1 MIFGLG
7 HYLHA
12 AILRSIFRTMIFC
25 PMDRIN
31 CRCKSPFTT
40 FDEKRSILAAEAI
53 KLIRR
58 LRCTG
63 KPAAMSSSIN
73 VVGDR
78 ESRWVGSKISR
89 SNGRKGGGDLRKE
102 KEEGILTEGRIEGWT
117 DGWMRFDSA
126 GWIFVWFHRRRGPRC
141 QTTKGFFEQI
151 LLVALAVFSPSPVAP
166 LDIPPVFGKGQI
178 ANCASVWER
187 GMKGSPE

>member
-53 KLIRR
+53 KLILR
-58 LRCTG
+58 LRCTS

-78 ESRWVGSKISR
+78 DGWGPKFLAQMDS
-89 SNGRKGGGDLRKE
+89 KE
-102 KEEGILTEGRIEGWT
+102 KAICERRRDFDGRAGREGM
-117 DGWMRFDSA
+117 DGWMD
-126 GWIFVWFHRRRGPRC
+126 
-141 QTTKGFFEQI
+141 
-151 LLVALAVFSPSPVAP
+151 AV
-166 LDIPPVFGKGQI
+166 
-178 ANCASVWER
+178 
-187 GMKGSPE
+187 

>member
-1 MIFGLG
+1 
-7 HYLHA
+7 
-12 AILRSIFRTMIFC
+12 
-25 PMDRIN
+25 
-31 CRCKSPFTT
+31 
-40 FDEKRSILAAEAI
+40 
-53 KLIRR
+53 
-58 LRCTG
+58 
-63 KPAAMSSSIN
+63 MSSSIIN

-78 ESRWVGSKISR
+78 D
-89 SNGRKGGGDLRKE
+89 GRGPKFLAQMNAKE
-102 KEEGILTEGRIEGWT
+102 TKAICERRRRDFDGRADRGM

>member
-1 MIFGLG
+1 MQPF
-7 HYLHA
+7 
-12 AILRSIFRTMIFC
+12 LRSIFSTMIFC
-25 PMDRIN
+25 PMDKIN

-58 LRCTG
+58 LRCTSLTRCH
-63 KPAAMSSSIN
+63 PRSMSWAI
-73 VVGDR
+73 
-78 ESRWVGSKISR
+78 ERWVGSKISR
-89 SNGRKGGGDLRKE
+89 SNGQQRRRRFAKG
-102 KEEGILTEGRIEGWT
+102 EEGILTEVRIEGWT

-151 LLVALAVFSPSPVAP
+151 LLVALAVFSPSPP

>member
-40 FDEKRSILAAEAI
+40 FDEK
-53 KLIRR
+53 KVHFGRR
-58 LRCTG
+58 G
-63 KPAAMSSSIN
+63 NKIDPAAALHKQACRDVILDQCR
-73 VVGDR
+73 GR
-78 ESRWVGSKISR
+78 SRWVGSKISR
-89 SNGRKGGGDLRKE
+89 SNGRKGGGGDLRKE

-151 LLVALAVFSPSPVAP
+151 LLVVLFAVFSPSPSPP
-166 LDIPPVFGKGQI
+166 LDILPVFGKGQI
-178 ANCASVWER
+178 ANCVSVWER
-187 GMKGSPE
+187 RMKGSPE

>member
-1 MIFGLG
+1 
-7 HYLHA
+7 
-12 AILRSIFRTMIFC
+12 
-25 PMDRIN
+25 
-31 CRCKSPFTT
+31 
-40 FDEKRSILAAEAI
+40 
-53 KLIRR
+53 
-58 LRCTG
+58 
-63 KPAAMSSSIN
+63 MSSSIN

-78 ESRWVGSKISR
+78 EM
-89 SNGRKGGGDLRKE
+89 GGVQNFSLKWTA
-102 KEEGILTEGRIEGWT
+102 KEEAICERRRRDSDGRADRGLEGWT

-151 LLVALAVFSPSPVAP
+151 LLVALAVFSPSPP